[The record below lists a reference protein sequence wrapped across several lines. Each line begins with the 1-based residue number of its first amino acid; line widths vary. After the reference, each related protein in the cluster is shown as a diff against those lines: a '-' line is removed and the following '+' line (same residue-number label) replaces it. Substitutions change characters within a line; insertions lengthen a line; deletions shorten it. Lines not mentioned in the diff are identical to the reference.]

1 MVIEI
6 QLVCLFSIIFDVL
19 GTFDNTCQE
28 CETPAKLKM
37 EEVKKA
43 LKELAKKI
51 DGKAENVG
59 KISGLVED
67 VRELNNL
74 LALKDEKIAELEKR
88 VDELEQYIRKE
99 DVIIS
104 GLKTTHRTYSNVIQ
118 GESSGAD
125 LTEGEKQTLK
135 EQVIRFFNRNNISI
149 YKESIAS
156 CHTIPKRNGQME
168 RTIILRFVNRKHKM
182 EFLKQEWK
190 LKDTQVYVN
199 EHL

>member
-1 MVIEI
+1 
-6 QLVCLFSIIFDVL
+6 
-19 GTFDNTCQE
+19 
-28 CETPAKLKM
+28 M
-37 EEVKKA
+37 EEIKKA

-51 DGKAENVG
+51 DGMAENVD

-67 VRELNNL
+67 VRKLNNL

-104 GLKTTHRTYSNVIQ
+104 GLKTTHRTYSNVIR

-125 LTEGEKQTLK
+125 LTEGE
-135 EQVIRFFNRNNISI
+135 NRRWRS
-149 YKESIAS
+149 
-156 CHTIPKRNGQME
+156 RNGQME

-182 EFLKQEWK
+182 ELLKQVRK

-199 EHL
+199 EHLTKRNAEIAKHARALKKQKKIHSTWTRDCKIWIRTNASLGEEAKVLLIRDVKDLEKYETV